1 MLADGH
7 QCKVLVSLP
16 VAKRCLRL
24 TTCTHTCTHTCTRI
38 CTRICTRMHTHAHT
52 HAHTCTHTHAHDTHV
67 GLDESDGAEDTVGR
81 ARLAE
86 ASEIRHLDNHVV
98 VEANVTARSG
108 SVVLVHKYNGP
119 GGQFQEER
127 NQHMRVQPCAQPKER
142 QHRVEVGL

>member
-24 TTCTHTCTHTCTRI
+24 TT

-119 GGQFQEER
+119 GGQFHE
-127 NQHMRVQPCAQPKER
+127 
-142 QHRVEVGL
+142 

>member
-1 MLADGH
+1 MLEEEVEGGAN
-7 QCKVLVSLP
+7 VNVSRWTSVQGVGF
-16 VAKRCLRL
+16 VARGQTLSSSHNMH
-24 TTCTHTCTHTCTRI
+24 TH
-38 CTRICTRMHTHAHT
+38 MHTHAHG
-52 HAHTCTHTHAHDTHV
+52 THV